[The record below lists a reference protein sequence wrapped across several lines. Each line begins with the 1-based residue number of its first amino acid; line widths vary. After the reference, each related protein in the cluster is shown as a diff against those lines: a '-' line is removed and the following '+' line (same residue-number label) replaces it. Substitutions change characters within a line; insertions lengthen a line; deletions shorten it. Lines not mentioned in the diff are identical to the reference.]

1 MKFSLRSATQSDQGS
16 IRRLVR
22 QVRIN
27 PTGLDWRRFVV
38 AVSVTGEII
47 GCGQVKVH
55 ADRSFELASIAV
67 RPEYR
72 GEGVASAIIDH
83 LINISPKPLY
93 LTCRSNLESF
103 YQRFGFR
110 TIQEAEMPHYFQ
122 RISRIAKVFF
132 YLSRKKEALLV
143 MQY

>member
-1 MKFSLRSATQSDQGS
+1 MSGK
-16 IRRLVR
+16 
-22 QVRIN
+22 
-27 PTGLDWRRFVV
+27 
-38 AVSVTGEII
+38 
-47 GCGQVKVH
+47 
-55 ADRSFELASIAV
+55 IA
-67 RPEYR
+67 R
-72 GEGVASAIIDH
+72 AIIDH